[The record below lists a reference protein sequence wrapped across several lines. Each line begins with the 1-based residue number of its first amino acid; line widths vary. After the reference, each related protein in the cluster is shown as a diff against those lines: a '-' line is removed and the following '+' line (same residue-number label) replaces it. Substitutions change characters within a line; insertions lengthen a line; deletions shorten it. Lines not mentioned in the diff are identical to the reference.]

1 MDGETKELLRESIE
15 ISKENNAM
23 LKKMVRAQKWTN
35 IYRVVYW
42 GIIIFS
48 SLGAYYFIQPYLSS
62 LINLYSGGVSD
73 IGKISDISQNLNI
86 KTDKQQFQDLL
97 DSFKK

>member
-1 MDGETKELLRESIE
+1 MDQETKELLRESIE
-15 ISKENNAM
+15 ISKENNEM

-42 GIIIFS
+42 SIIIFS
-48 SLGAYYFIQPYLSS
+48 SVGAYYFIQPYLSS
-62 LINLYSGGVSD
+62 MVNLYTNGVSD
-73 IGKISDISQNLNI
+73 ISNISNSLNI

-97 DSFKK
+97 DAFKK

>member
-1 MDGETKELLRESIE
+1 MDGETKELLRQSIE
-15 ISKENNAM
+15 ISKENNVM
-23 LKKMVRAQKWTN
+23 LKKMVHAQKWTN

-48 SLGAYYFIQPYLSS
+48 SFGAYYFIQPYLSS
-62 LINLYSGGVSD
+62 LVSLYSGGVSD

-97 DSFKK
+97 DAFKK

>member
-1 MDGETKELLRESIE
+1 MDPETKELLRESIE
-15 ISKENNAM
+15 ISKENNEM

-42 GIIIFS
+42 SIIIFS
-48 SLGAYYFIQPYLSS
+48 SVGAYYFIQPYLSS
-62 LINLYSGGVSD
+62 MVNLYTNGVSG
-73 IGKISDISQNLNI
+73 IGNISDISKNLNI

-97 DSFKK
+97 DAFKK